1 MVAAGGDSGG
11 DVDALESLQCLMAKI
26 TLQRMRHSDRNSFGS
41 WNKYRFGLSCLSEA
55 VEMMKLKTIATFGIG
70 TLLAMT
76 GIHALASEKLVTED
90 GKVAAKKL
98 ELDQELADKKY
109 ETATFGMG

>member
-1 MVAAGGDSGG
+1 M
-11 DVDALESLQCLMAKI
+11 
-26 TLQRMRHSDRNSFGS
+26 MR
-41 WNKYRFGLSCLSEA
+41 
-55 VEMMKLKTIATFGIG
+55 LKTIATFGIG

-98 ELDQELADKKY
+98 KLDQELADKKY

>member
-1 MVAAGGDSGG
+1 
-11 DVDALESLQCLMAKI
+11 
-26 TLQRMRHSDRNSFGS
+26 
-41 WNKYRFGLSCLSEA
+41 
-55 VEMMKLKTIATFGIG
+55 
-70 TLLAMT
+70 MT

>member
-1 MVAAGGDSGG
+1 
-11 DVDALESLQCLMAKI
+11 
-26 TLQRMRHSDRNSFGS
+26 MRHNYRNSFGR
-41 WNKYRFGLSCLSEA
+41 WNKYHFGLLYLPETLD
-55 VEMMKLKTIATFGIG
+55 MMRLKTIATFGIG

>member
-1 MVAAGGDSGG
+1 M
-11 DVDALESLQCLMAKI
+11 E
-26 TLQRMRHSDRNSFGS
+26 
-41 WNKYRFGLSCLSEA
+41 
-55 VEMMKLKTIATFGIG
+55 LKTIMTVGFG

-90 GKVAAKKL
+90 GKIAAKKL
-98 ELDQELADKKY
+98 ALDIEVAEQKY

>member
-1 MVAAGGDSGG
+1 
-11 DVDALESLQCLMAKI
+11 
-26 TLQRMRHSDRNSFGS
+26 
-41 WNKYRFGLSCLSEA
+41 
-55 VEMMKLKTIATFGIG
+55 MMSLKTIATLGFG

-90 GKVAAKKL
+90 GKIAAKKL
-98 ELDQELADKKY
+98 TLDIEIAEKKY

>member
-1 MVAAGGDSGG
+1 
-11 DVDALESLQCLMAKI
+11 
-26 TLQRMRHSDRNSFGS
+26 
-41 WNKYRFGLSCLSEA
+41 
-55 VEMMKLKTIATFGIG
+55 MMKCKTIATFGIG
-70 TLLAMT
+70 TFLAMT

-98 ELDQELADKKY
+98 VTEDGKVAAKKLKLDQELADKKY